1 MSSCARLPTAL
12 FCASGHL
19 RSKVYSNRPGDS
31 RYDPRMANVA
41 QIAGQIL
48 RARRSEHQARLRSKL
63 AQARRILPSLQPLD
77 TLEQE
82 KLEVLKGAVECLE
95 SPVKERAQAAMYI
108 LEQLAKVDNPA
119 VQPPVSSSINA
130 RCAPVLTICPV
141 KPVVPFRVP
150 TALRSTG

>member
-1 MSSCARLPTAL
+1 
-12 FCASGHL
+12 
-19 RSKVYSNRPGDS
+19 
-31 RYDPRMANVA
+31 MANVA

-48 RARRSEHQARLRSKL
+48 RARRSEQQTRLRSKL
-63 AQARRILPSLQPLD
+63 AQTRRILPNLQPRD

-95 SPVKERAQAAMYI
+95 SPVRERAQAALQI
-108 LEQLAKVDNPA
+108 LEQLARVDAPA
-119 VQPPVSSSINA
+119 AQPVGQPAGQPSVSSSIKA

-141 KPVVPFRVP
+141 KPPLKSVVPFRVP

>member
-1 MSSCARLPTAL
+1 MP
-12 FCASGHL
+12 
-19 RSKVYSNRPGDS
+19 
-31 RYDPRMANVA
+31 NVA

-48 RARRSEHQARLRSKL
+48 RARRSEQHTRLRSKL
-63 AQARRILPSLQPLD
+63 AQTRRILPNLQPRD

-95 SPVKERAQAAMYI
+95 SPVRERAQAALQI
-108 LEQLAKVDNPA
+108 LEQLAKVDAPA
-119 VQPPVSSSINA
+119 VQLTVSSSINA

-141 KPVVPFRVP
+141 KPVVPFRVH

>member
-1 MSSCARLPTAL
+1 MARLQRSATK
-12 FCASGHL
+12 L
-19 RSKVYSNRPGDS
+19 RPSLLRLKVHSTPRGDL

-48 RARRSEHQARLRSKL
+48 RARRSEQQARLRSKL
-63 AQARRILPSLQPLD
+63 AQARRFLSSLQPRD

-82 KLEVLKGAVECLE
+82 KLEVLRGAVECLE
-95 SPVKERAQAAMYI
+95 SPVKERAQAAMHI
-108 LEQLAKVDNPA
+108 LEQLAKVDTPA
-119 VQPPVSSSINA
+119 VQASVSSSINA

-141 KPVVPFRVP
+141 KPVVPFRVQ

>member
-1 MSSCARLPTAL
+1 MP
-12 FCASGHL
+12 
-19 RSKVYSNRPGDS
+19 
-31 RYDPRMANVA
+31 NVA

-48 RARRSEHQARLRSKL
+48 RARRSEQQTRLRGKL
-63 AQARRILPSLQPLD
+63 AQTRRILPNLQPRD

-95 SPVKERAQAAMYI
+95 SPVTERAQAAMHI
-108 LEQLAKVDNPA
+108 LEQLAKVDAQPA
-119 VQPPVSSSINA
+119 VSSSIKA

-141 KPVVPFRVP
+141 KPVVPFRVH